1 MHAVA
6 EHVCRALRAAEQEC
20 DDWLVSLYSVAA
32 LARQYE
38 IVAPIV
44 GTLAA
49 TRGHVVQGD
58 GVLVVSEATVGADW
72 PVLGEQPLSCLQVS
86 ASVSGEGGK
95 LWFGVGVSTSFSAA
109 PSTPWS
115 WCCALVPSC
124 LPGRSGTGGACSGF
138 GHMVGVVV
146 LIIPGKCNIRGR
158 GGALG
163 VRDSAWIQ
171 PFLPR
176 PVHPAPASCYPSFP
190 TAVSTAS
197 IRLRLSTRCRAAF
210 ISPWRRRSSSSGG
223 DTFLR
228 ARRAAPVPCAGFS
241 GALRSR
247 PCAAH
252 SSSMD
257 SIHCTFSSVR
267 LR

>member
-1 MHAVA
+1 LRDGAGPADMRRNRGGAFRGGRGDGARRAVLRGCRQGVSGGTILSRLWRPAGDSVRVGVVRVRQLRGKRCRFGTCYLFCNIAQSLAQMHAVA

-95 LWFGVGVSTSFSAA
+95 LWF
-109 PSTPWS
+109 
-115 WCCALVPSC
+115 
-124 LPGRSGTGGACSGF
+124 
-138 GHMVGVVV
+138 
-146 LIIPGKCNIRGR
+146 
-158 GGALG
+158 
-163 VRDSAWIQ
+163 
-171 PFLPR
+171 
-176 PVHPAPASCYPSFP
+176 
-190 TAVSTAS
+190 
-197 IRLRLSTRCRAAF
+197 
-210 ISPWRRRSSSSGG
+210 
-223 DTFLR
+223 
-228 ARRAAPVPCAGFS
+228 
-241 GALRSR
+241 
-247 PCAAH
+247 
-252 SSSMD
+252 
-257 SIHCTFSSVR
+257 
-267 LR
+267 